1 LSRLRVALLAVA
13 GLLALAILALALALP
28 RLAASDAVRAR
39 LTAAVED
46 ATRRSFHFEA
56 LEAGLFPPRLEVRGA
71 ALSGADGEPAAAA
84 RSVQLRLGLL
94 PLLARV
100 VLVRSLVVDGA
111 DVLLER
117 TGDGLRLV
125 GRDLPAPER
134 PAGPAPAAKQAP
146 SGDGGFSLAV
156 QRLRLTD
163 SALRVDDRTRTP
175 ATSFELRGVE
185 GGVRA
190 SAPDAPVEVELR
202 ARVAGG
208 GTLALRGEGRLRG
221 PFEGDLELGQLELA
235 PFAPYAEGATLDAR
249 ADGKIHARGE
259 GGRPEGVELDLRF
272 DATRLAV
279 GGLSAEG
286 PLALHAELAGPDL
299 REATGPI
306 RLDAT
311 GAVLAFGDALRKP
324 AGTDAVLLGRLL
336 RTRGAG
342 GVAAALERAEL
353 ALGAIRATGRIQ
365 LQPGLRAT
373 LDAPAFEFGALE
385 ALLPGLAG
393 SGLTGKL
400 ALAGM
405 DVGFDP
411 LSVRGRVVLDGL
423 VLGRVGKQEH
433 PVLRGTLEGLGDE
446 VVGRELRAS
455 LAGQEAPITLRVA
468 DLAGAPRFRLGARL
482 ERADSSALLGALAG
496 NREILSGP
504 LDLTA
509 DLGGPLAGPAPL
521 LQAIAGTVDLRIA
534 PGRLRNV
541 SLLRTAFRTA
551 RVAES
556 ARGKDGSQL
565 DRYYSDEFESLAGR
579 FRVADGKARTDDLR
593 LVYGGY
599 SADLRGGIG
608 LEDRA
613 LDLRGSLTLEP
624 EVDSALVGGSGRRRT
639 IPLASV
645 KGTVEDPQVA
655 LTPEAM
661 AAIASVYVQDERR
674 REKWEKKLD
683 ERLGEGR
690 GKDVLNAL
698 DKVLQSL
705 QQPPAEDGG
714 AEKK

>member
-1 LSRLRVALLAVA
+1 LSRLRAALLALA
-13 GLLALAILALALALP
+13 GLLALALVALALALP
-28 RLAASDAVRAR
+28 RIAASDAVRAR
-39 LTAAVED
+39 LTEAVED
-46 ATRRSFHFEA
+46 ATKRSFHFEA

-100 VLVRSLVVDGA
+100 VVVRSLVLEGA
-111 DVLLER
+111 DVHLER
-117 TGDGLRLV
+117 TGEGLRLV
-125 GRDLPAPER
+125 GRDLPVPER
-134 PAGPAPAAKQAP
+134 AAEPAPAAKEEP
-146 SGDGGFSLAV
+146 SEDGGFSLAV
-156 QRLRLTD
+156 QRLRLAH
-163 SALRVDDRTRTP
+163 SALRVDDRTRAP
-175 ATSFELRGVE
+175 APSLELQGVE

-202 ARVAGG
+202 ASVASGG
-208 GTLALRGEGRLRG
+208 SLELRGEGRLGG
-221 PFEGDLELGQLELA
+221 PFEGDLELRRLELA
-235 PFAPYAEGATLDAR
+235 PFAPYAEGATLEAR
-249 ADGKIHARGE
+249 ADGKIHATGE
-259 GGRPEGVELDLRF
+259 GGRPERVELDLRF
-272 DATRLAV
+272 EAGRLAA
-279 GGLSAEG
+279 GDLSAEG
-286 PLALHAELAGPDL
+286 PLTLHAELGGRDL

-311 GAVLAFGDALRKP
+311 EAVLALGGAFRKP
-324 AGTDAVLLGRLL
+324 AGTDAVLDARLL
-336 RTRGAG
+336 RARGAG
-342 GVAAALERAEL
+342 GATAALEQA
-353 ALGAIRATGRIQ
+353 AIVLGAIHATGRIQ

-373 LDAPAFEFGALE
+373 LDAPAFEFEALG

-400 ALAGM
+400 SLAGM
-405 DVGFDP
+405 DVGLDP
-411 LSVRGRVVLDGL
+411 LSVRGRAVLDGL
-423 VLGRVGKQEH
+423 VLGRVGKEH
-433 PVLRGTLEGLGDE
+433 PVLRGTLEGLGGE

-455 LAGQEAPITLRVA
+455 LAGQEAPIALRVG
-468 DLAGAPRFRLGARL
+468 DLAGAPRFQLGARL
-482 ERADSSALLGALAG
+482 ERADSSALVGALTG

-509 DLGGPLAGPAPL
+509 DLGGPLAGPTPL
-521 LQAIAGTVDLRIA
+521 LQAIAGTLDLRIA

-556 ARGKDGSQL
+556 ARGKEKSKL
-565 DRYYSDEFESLAGR
+565 DRYYSDEFESLSGR
-579 FRVADGKARTDDLR
+579 FRIADGKARTDDLR

-608 LEDRA
+608 LEDRS

-645 KGTVEDPQVA
+645 KGTVDDPQVA
-655 LTPEAM
+655 LTPEAV

-714 AEKK
+714 AQKK